1 MYISTRPQQIF
12 ISPHTCIQSDGILFF
27 LELNM
32 YRMRIIDIE
41 IKTNKLKISLLFF
54 LKCYFV
60 LFVHEH
66 ICSL

>member
-12 ISPHTCIQSDGILFF
+12 ISPHTCIQSDGIFFF

-41 IKTNKLKISLLFF
+41 IKTNKQTKNFASFFFKMLF
-54 LKCYFV
+54 CI
-60 LFVHEH
+60 
-66 ICSL
+66 ICS